1 MQTINFWNQYH
12 LYRKKVA
19 FLLFVFLIS
28 FSSRVVAQ
36 HGSPTINLPD
46 SDDKWL
52 RYGFVIGGHVS
63 NYKIRYSPEFT
74 TSPLDTLQSIQSLN
88 KPGFSLGFL
97 LNLKL
102 AKYAD
107 LRLQPKVGFY
117 EHELMYTFTGGRAS
131 RRHLVESTI
140 VEFPLLLKYKSAR
153 RGNVRM
159 YMIGGVNPSMRVSG
173 KRDDGEEKLPI
184 KNTNLS
190 VEYGFGLDLYY
201 PLFKFS
207 PEIRFS
213 HGLINLLDP
222 VQNQYS
228 TGLQSVTAHSVTL
241 YLIFS
246 D

>member
-1 MQTINFWNQYH
+1 MSE
-12 LYRKKVA
+12 KSV
-19 FLLFVFLIS
+19 FLLSIAFICI
-28 FSSRVVAQ
+28 FSSLSHAQ
-36 HGSPTINLPD
+36 FAHGKRSPSINLPD
-46 SDDKWL
+46 SDEKRL
-52 RYGFVIGGHVS
+52 RYGIVIGGHS
-63 NYKIRYSPEFT
+63 SIYKIKYSPEFVK
-74 TSPLDTLQSIQSLN
+74 SSMDTVQSIQALN
-88 KPGFSLGFL
+88 KPGFSLGGL
-97 LNLKL
+97 INLRL

-117 EHELMYTFTGGRAS
+117 EHELVYTYTGARAD
-131 RRHLVESTI
+131 RHHLIDYII

-159 YMIGGVNPSMRVSG
+159 YMIGGVNPSKRVSG
-173 KRDDGEEKLPI
+173 KKDDGEEKLPI
-184 KNTNLS
+184 NNTNLS
-190 VEYGFGLDLYY
+190 IEYGFGFDLYY

-228 TGLQSVTAHSVTL
+228 AGLQSITAHSVTL